1 MQIKVSDYI
10 ARRLLN
16 LGIDHVFG
24 LPGDFNFNI
33 LDSVIQAPGLTWVN
47 CTNELNAAYAA
58 DGYAR
63 INGYGAV
70 VTTFGVG
77 ELSAINGIAGAY
89 AENLPVIK
97 IAGVPKTQA
106 IKSRALLHHNF
117 SNPDYFA
124 FEKIY
129 SNVTAATAYL
139 DNENTIKSEID
150 RVFDIFIKEKKPVY
164 IALPVDV
171 CNFIIDDTIPETII
185 KSDPVNLKNAA
196 DKITELINNSKNPL
210 IITDYLMKRFRLQ
223 NEVRSI
229 VEKFNIKIT
238 SMIMGKGLIEED
250 DRHFIGMNFGEV
262 AEDDYKEV
270 YQDFDLII
278 GFGTLFSDLNTLG
291 FAVKPDERFKVEIQT
306 DYVIADG
313 ERFENVYIIDIINT
327 LLNSNSLQSKNPP
340 ASNIPYIGY
349 KPSVPSDKPIVLD
362 EVFPLLQDFLEE
374 NDTVII
380 ETGIISFASS
390 KMKLKKGSNYLSQT
404 LWGSIGW
411 ATPAAFG
418 ASVADKSKRTVLF
431 TGEGSHQLTV
441 QELSNMFKYD
451 IKPVILVLNNS
462 GYTIER
468 YLSNDPNDVF
478 NDITNWNYKKALEL
492 FGKHYKYHSVKTSN
506 DLNRALN
513 AAKEEQKDNLV
524 YIEIFADKMDIPEIM
539 KKSVAGVKK

>member
-106 IKSRALLHHNF
+106 IQSETLLHHNF
-117 SNPDYFA
+117 SNPDYYA

-129 SNVTAATAYL
+129 SNVTSATAYL

-171 CNFIIDDTIPETII
+171 CNFIVDDTIPETII

-262 AEDDYKEV
+262 AEDDYKKV

-313 ERFENVYIIDIINT
+313 ERFENVYITDIINA
-327 LLNSNSLQSKNPP
+327 LLNSNSLQPKNTP

-362 EVFPLLQDFLEE
+362 EIFPLLQDFLEE

-492 FGKHYKYHSVKTSN
+492 FGKHFKYHSVKTSN

>member
-106 IKSRALLHHNF
+106 IKSGALLHHNF

-124 FEKIY
+124 FEKVY

-291 FAVKPDERFKVEIQT
+291 FAVKPDERFKIEIQT

>member
-106 IKSRALLHHNF
+106 IKSGALLHHNF

-124 FEKIY
+124 FEKVY

-171 CNFIIDDTIPETII
+171 CNFIVDDTIPETII

>member
-106 IKSRALLHHNF
+106 IKSGALLHHNF

-124 FEKIY
+124 FEKVY

-291 FAVKPDERFKVEIQT
+291 FAVKPDERFKIEIQT

-349 KPSVPSDKPIVLD
+349 KPSVLSDKPIVLD

-390 KMKLKKGSNYLSQT
+390 KMKLKKGSNCLSQT

>member
-106 IKSRALLHHNF
+106 IKSGALLHHNF

-124 FEKIY
+124 FEKVY

-291 FAVKPDERFKVEIQT
+291 FAVKPDERFKIEIQT

-349 KPSVPSDKPIVLD
+349 KPSVLSDKPIVLD

-390 KMKLKKGSNYLSQT
+390 KMKLKKGSNCLSQT
-404 LWGSIGW
+404 LWGSIGG

>member
-106 IKSRALLHHNF
+106 IKSGALLHHNF

-124 FEKIY
+124 FEKVY

-262 AEDDYKEV
+262 AEDDYKKV